1 MQHLIRLHTAAL
13 ELTLACPCRC
23 LACGSDAGSP
33 RPAELGTGELSALI
47 RDLAA
52 LGLRRLTFSGGEPLL
67 RPDWP
72 ELAAAAHAHG
82 LAPDMITSG
91 IGLDAAC
98 AARIRS
104 AGLISVTVSIDGT
117 KDVHDRLRGVA
128 GGYEQALE
136 ALRFLD
142 EAGVRAGVTTQ
153 VNTLTLPELET
164 LAPEIQAAGAIGW
177 QLQLTMPSG
186 RGAAVKDLVL
196 PPEKMPL
203 VHETIRRLQRRRG
216 LRPFITDSIG
226 YLTSDDPVLRTPAR
240 IPERCWLGCFA
251 GLRVMGI
258 TSSGG
263 VKGCLSL
270 PDSFIE
276 GNVREESLGKIWGD
290 PRRFAYNRLFKTENL
305 GGACSGCTYAK
316 ICRGGCTA
324 IAVAVHGR
332 PGVSSHCLRLA
343 AAAPG

>member
-1 MQHLIRLHTAAL
+1 MPHLIRLGTAAL

-23 LACGSDAGSP
+23 LACGSNAGSP
-33 RPAELGTGELSALI
+33 RTGELTFDEMIALV

-52 LGLRRLTFSGGEPLL
+52 LGCRRLTFSGGEPLM

-72 ELAAAAHAHG
+72 EIAAAANESG
-82 LAPDMITSG
+82 IAPDMITSG

-98 AARIRS
+98 AAKIRH
-104 AGLISVTVSIDGT
+104 AGLISVTVSVDGT
-117 KDVHDRLRGVA
+117 KEIHDRLRGVE
-128 GGYEQALE
+128 GGYEQALD

-153 VNTLTLPELET
+153 VNAWTLPVLDT
-164 LAPEIQAAGAIGW
+164 LAAEIQQAGAIGW

-186 RGAAVKDLVL
+186 RGAGATDLVL
-196 PPEKMPL
+196 PPGKMSL
-203 VHETIRRLQRRRG
+203 VHETIRRLQKRRG
-216 LRPFITDSIG
+216 LRPFITDNIG

-240 IPERCWLGCFA
+240 TAERCWMGCFA
-251 GLRVMGI
+251 GLRVLGI
-258 TSSGG
+258 TSSGD

-276 GNVREESLGKIWGD
+276 GNVRDEPLEKIWSD
-290 PRRFAYNRLFKTENL
+290 PRRFAYNRLFSPESL
-305 GGACSGCTYAK
+305 GGACIGCAYAK

-324 IAVAVHGR
+324 MAVAVHGR
-332 PGVSSHCLRLA
+332 PGISTHCLRLA
-343 AAAPG
+343 QLE

>member
-1 MQHLIRLHTAAL
+1 MRHLIKLRTAAL

-23 LACGSDAGSP
+23 LACGSNAGSP
-33 RPAELGTGELSALI
+33 RPAELDTGEMIAII

-52 LGLRRLTFSGGEPLL
+52 LGCARLTFSGGEPLL

-72 ELAAAAHAHG
+72 ELAAAACELG
-82 LAPDMITSG
+82 IAPDMITSG

-98 AARIRS
+98 AARIRR

-117 KDVHDRLRGVA
+117 KDVHDRLRGA
-128 GGYEQALE
+128 SGGYERALE

-153 VNTLTLPELET
+153 VNTLTLPTLEA
-164 LAPEIQAAGAIGW
+164 LAPEIQAAGAVGW

-186 RGAAVKDLVL
+186 RGAAVRELVM
-196 PPEKMPL
+196 PPGMMPL
-203 VHETIRRLQRRRG
+203 VHEAICRLQTRRG
-216 LRPFITDSIG
+216 LRPFITDNIG

-251 GLRVMGI
+251 GIRVAGI

-276 GNVREESLGKIWGD
+276 GNVREEPLKKIWGD
-290 PRRFAYNRLFKTENL
+290 PHRFAYNRLFNPDAL
-305 GGACSGCTYAK
+305 AGACSGCTYAK

-324 IAVAVHGR
+324 IAVAVHGK

-343 AAAPG
+343 APV